1 MEHTGENDEDLYIS
15 CTMPSLEVGT
25 VGGGTGLDAQ
35 SSCLKV
41 IELFK
46 AFNNENSNLFSIKM
60 LDIHGSNVENPGE
73 NASKLA
79 RIIAASVLAGEL
91 SLMSALA
98 SGQLVNSHMK
108 YNRAAT
114 ADTIRQLSSN
124 IHCFI

>member
-1 MEHTGENDEDLYIS
+1 
-15 CTMPSLEVGT
+15 
-25 VGGGTGLDAQ
+25 
-35 SSCLKV
+35 
-41 IELFK
+41 
-46 AFNNENSNLFSIKM
+46 M
-60 LDIHGSNVENPGE
+60 LDIHGSNVENPRE
-73 NASKLA
+73 NACKLA

-98 SGQLVNSHMK
+98 SGQLVNRHMN